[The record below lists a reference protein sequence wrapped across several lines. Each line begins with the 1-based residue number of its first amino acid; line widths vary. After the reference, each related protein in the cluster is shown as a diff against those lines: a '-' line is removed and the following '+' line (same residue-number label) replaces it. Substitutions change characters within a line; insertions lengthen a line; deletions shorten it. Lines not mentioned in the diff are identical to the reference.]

1 MAETQEMRMTVG
13 DHLGWKDLPHPQ
25 QGQPTAQAWSRRGA
39 ALGPCLVLE
48 WMTPVVQARRPGS
61 RAKDT
66 AGSHWGWPIHS
77 HVLYIGEVQI
87 WKSREEDKPAVL
99 I

>member
-1 MAETQEMRMTVG
+1 MRVG
-13 DHLGWKDLPHPQ
+13 DHLGRKDLPHPQ

-39 ALGPCLVLE
+39 ALGPRLVLE
-48 WMTPVVQARRPGS
+48 WVTPVVQARQPGS
-61 RAKDT
+61 RARDT
-66 AGSHWGWPIHS
+66 AQLCWGWPMHS
-77 HVLYIGEVQI
+77 CILCIGEVQI